1 MSKKFNRGNARL
13 SAGFTLIE
21 LLVVISIIAILMAI
35 LFPALNRAREQGK
48 RSVCLNNLKSLQLA
62 WIMYS
67 DENDDK
73 IVNGD
78 TEEYG
83 HFGPPPDG
91 ACAQGGYHY
100 LERPWVFNDWEGT
113 KTADDK
119 KNAILKGALYPFTK
133 TIKVYRCPVGRI
145 SRDEYRLYCIVD
157 SMNCKGW
164 DDRRVML
171 KKKTA
176 IKDAPYRF
184 VFMDDGGTVGQT
196 LGGWTTYADRDEWW
210 DPPPI
215 RHADGTAFSYVDGHT
230 QAWKWRDPRTI
241 KFGYEMRAFSG
252 PQPGNVDI
260 RETQV
265 ACWGSAA
272 KR

>member
-1 MSKKFNRGNARL
+1 MNKRKSFIRQTYDGFIRRPYG
-13 SAGFTLIE
+13 GFTLIE
-21 LLVVISIIAILMAI
+21 LLVVIAIIALLMSM

-48 RSVCLNNLKSLQLA
+48 RSVCLNNLRNLQLA
-62 WIMYS
+62 WIMYA

-73 IVNGD
+73 IINGD
-78 TEEYG
+78 TEEYSS
-83 HFGPPPDG
+83 DRVRNR
-91 ACAQGGYHY
+91 AWVLKDWAGG
-100 LERPWVFNDWEGT
+100 T
-113 KTADDK
+113 TADQK
-119 KNAILKGALYPFTK
+119 KQAIIDGALYPFTK

-145 SRDEYRLYCIVD
+145 SRDEYRLYAIVD
-157 SMNCKGW
+157 AMNCKGW
-164 DDRRVML
+164 DNKTVML
-171 KKKTA
+171 TKKTA

-184 VFMDDGGTVGQT
+184 VFLDDGGTAGQT

-215 RHADGTAFSYVDGHT
+215 RHADGTAFSYVDGHAK
-230 QAWKWRDPRTI
+230 AWKWKDSRTI
-241 KFGYEMRAFSG
+241 KWGEEMRAFSP

-272 KR
+272 KRP